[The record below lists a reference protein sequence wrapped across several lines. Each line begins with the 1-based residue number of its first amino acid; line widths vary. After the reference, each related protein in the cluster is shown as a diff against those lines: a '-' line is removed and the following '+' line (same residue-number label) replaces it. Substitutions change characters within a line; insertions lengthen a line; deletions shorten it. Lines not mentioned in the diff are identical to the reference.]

1 MVDSS
6 TSVQPVKIKFKP
18 RIAIAKN
25 SESSFF
31 ISYKFPIYYNIARF
45 RVDFRRLWQDLSD
58 AQVFL
63 YFNELNIDCE
73 FPVSLDLQQIIQSHG
88 TGVAEIYYDKG

>member
-1 MVDSS
+1 M
-6 TSVQPVKIKFKP
+6 
-18 RIAIAKN
+18 
-25 SESSFF
+25 
-31 ISYKFPIYYNIARF
+31 
-45 RVDFRRLWQDLSD
+45 DFRRLWQDLSD

-63 YFNELNIDCE
+63 YFSELNIDCE